1 MTIQSE
7 RIGKSVVM
15 VLAGRLDTATA
26 PQFER
31 KVKQWGDEI
40 NELVL
45 DLSELTY
52 ISSMGLRVLLR
63 TQKTMNEHEQRLV
76 IKNMGESVRE
86 VFEMTGF
93 IKLLVEEEKFVVI
106 RKDEGP
112 DHIRLCL
119 IGRMNPENAPVVHD
133 GLFRIREENLA
144 REGDITVILD
154 AEKLESLTEAA
165 CRILRKAVED
175 TGWERRKL
183 AVQNASEEIRR
194 VCGDNGLA
202 WALAG

>member
-7 RIGKSVVM
+7 RRGKSVVM
-15 VLAGRLDTATA
+15 LLDGRLDTATA

-31 KVKQWGDEI
+31 KVKQWGYDI

-45 DLSELTY
+45 DLSGLTY

-63 TQKTMNEHEQRLV
+63 VQKIMNDHEQRLV
-76 IKNMGESVRE
+76 IKNMGEPVRE

-106 RKDEGP
+106 RKEDEGP
-112 DHIRLCL
+112 DRIRLCL
-119 IGRMNPENAPVVHD
+119 IGRMNPENASVVHD

-144 REGDITVILD
+144 RDADITVILD
-154 AEKLESLTEAA
+154 AEKLESLTESAS
-165 CRILRKAVED
+165 RILCKAVED

-183 AVQNASEEIRR
+183 TVQNAAEEIRR
-194 VCGDNGLA
+194 ICTGSGLD
-202 WALAG
+202 WALA